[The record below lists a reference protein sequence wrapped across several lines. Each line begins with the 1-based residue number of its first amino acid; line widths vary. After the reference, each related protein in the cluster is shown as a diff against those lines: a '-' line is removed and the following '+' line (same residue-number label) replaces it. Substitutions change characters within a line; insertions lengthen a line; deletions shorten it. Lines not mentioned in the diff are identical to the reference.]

1 MVQVVQTDDFGEDD
15 LLRIVDGEPDPFE
28 DEHLAMA
35 WKAKTDHVVLEESGG
50 AVAHAGWVHVE
61 VEPEGHRPV
70 AAVGLGEVL
79 VHRDHRGRGLGR
91 RVVEE
96 AVALMALEERPIAL
110 LFCRIDRLA
119 FYRRL
124 GWHRQQ
130 GEVVV
135 DQPDGP
141 VVMPLET
148 CWLPLFPAAGL
159 PDGGLRIS
167 GLPF

>member
-1 MVQVVQTDDFGEDD
+1 MVQRDDFDEDD
-15 LLRIVDGEPDPFE
+15 LLRIVDGELDPFE
-28 DEHLAMA
+28 VDHLDMA
-35 WKAKTDHVVLEESGG
+35 WMAKTDHVVLEESGR
-50 AVAHAGWVHVE
+50 AIAHAGWVHVE

-70 AAVGLGEVL
+70 AAIGLGGVL
-79 VHRDHRGRGLGR
+79 VHHDHRGRGLGR

-110 LFCRIDRLA
+110 LFCLVDRLA
-119 FYRRL
+119 LYRRL

-135 DQPDGP
+135 DQPSGP

-148 CWLPLFPAAGL
+148 CWLPLFPGASL
-159 PDGGLRIS
+159 PDGGLRTP

>member
-1 MVQVVQTDDFGEDD
+1 MQIVERNDFGEAD

-28 DEHLAMA
+28 DEHLDMV
-35 WKAKTDHVVLEESGG
+35 WKEKTRHVVLEESGL
-50 AVAHAGWVHVE
+50 AVAHAGWVNVD
-61 VEPEGHRPV
+61 VEPQGHRPV

-91 RVVEE
+91 RVVEG

-110 LFCRIDRLA
+110 LFCRIDRFD

-124 GWHRQQ
+124 GWHRLA

-141 VVMPLET
+141 AAMPLET
-148 CWLPLFPAAGL
+148 CWLPLLPGAVL
-159 PDGGLRIS
+159 PDGDLRIL